1 MVTKTHVYDGSWREV
16 KKIHI
21 YDQSVATWRLIKYSY
36 IWDGTAWRQVH
47 TNAFVFNKTFTI
59 NQTDYDLV
67 NDMVSNGWNGIDEVE
82 ATLVI
87 NPGVVVYSTVA
98 GAPGYG
104 LRISP
109 NPPTNPGKVIPAPS
123 TITLT
128 VNGEIVGKGGAG
140 GAGGTTTFS
149 TTPAPPANPGVIT
162 AINATATVG
171 SAGSAGSP
179 ALTLGF
185 PITLNLPPAGRIKG
199 GGGGGGGG
207 GAAYAYF
214 PSTFPQFIGKFGVLG
229 ARTPGGGGGGGA
241 HNAPAPSGAGSPSSG
256 GASEEPG
263 ALPGNS
269 GGTNAGAATAPNPTS
284 FVNPSIPGPV
294 AVVGG
299 AGAAGGAAGSAGS
312 TGATSTVGSN
322 PGGVS
327 QTRAGGAGGATGRAV
342 FGWGPVPAP
351 TNIKPSSS
359 VNLPSLVGPY
369 S

>member
-21 YDQSVATWRLIKYSY
+21 YDSSVSTWRLIKYSY

-47 TNAFVFNKTFTI
+47 TNEFVFNKTFTV
-59 NQTDYDLV
+59 NESDYDLV
-67 NDMVSNGWNGIDEVE
+67 NDMISNGWNGTDEVE

-149 TTPAPPANPGVIT
+149 TTTGTPPSYISGVT
-162 AINATATVG
+162 ATATVG

-179 ALTLGF
+179 GLRLGF

-207 GAAYAYF
+207 GAVYGYF
-214 PSTFPQFIGKFGVLG
+214 PATFPAINKSFLG
-229 ARTPGGGGGGGA
+229 ARAPGGGGGGGA
-241 HNAPAPSGAGSPSSG
+241 HGAPAPSGAGSPSSG
-256 GASEEPG
+256 GAG
-263 ALPGNS
+263 AQVGND
-269 GGTNAGAATAPNPTS
+269 GGTNAGAASSPNPTTFS
-284 FVNPSIPGPV
+284 NPSKSPITVPL
-294 AVVGG
+294 VGG
-299 AGAAGGAAGSAGS
+299 GGGAGGAAGSAGS
-312 TGATSTVGSN
+312 TGTTSTIGPN
-322 PGGVS
+322 PGGAS
-327 QTRAGGAGGATGRAV
+327 QTRAGGNGGATGRAV

-351 TNIKPSSS
+351 TNINPASS
-359 VNLPSLVGPY
+359 VNLPSLIGPY

>member
-21 YDQSVATWRLIKYSY
+21 YDSSVATWRLIKYSY
-36 IWDGTAWRQVH
+36 VWDGTAWRQVH
-47 TNAFVFNKTFTI
+47 TNAFVFNKTFTV
-59 NQTDYDLV
+59 NESDYDLV
-67 NDMVSNGWNGIDEVE
+67 NDMISNGWNGTDDVE
-82 ATLVI
+82 ATVTV
-87 NPGVVVYSTVA
+87 NPGVIVYSTVA

-109 NPPTNPGKVIPAPS
+109 NPPANPGKVIPAPS

-128 VNGEIVGKGGAG
+128 VNGQVVGKGGAG

-149 TTPAPPANPGVIT
+149 TTPSPAPGYISGVT
-162 AINATATVG
+162 ATATVG

-179 ALTLGF
+179 GLRLGF

-207 GAAYAYF
+207 GAVYGYYPA
-214 PSTFPQFIGKFGVLG
+214 TFPVYSKALLG
-229 ARTPGGGGGGGA
+229 ARAPGGGGGGGA
-241 HNAPAPSGAGSPSSG
+241 HGAPAPSGAGSPSSG

-263 ALPGNS
+263 AQVGND
-269 GGTNAGAATAPNPTS
+269 GGTNAGAASSPNPTT
-284 FVNPSIPGPV
+284 FNNPSKTPV
-294 AVVGG
+294 TVPLVGG
-299 AGAAGGAAGSAGS
+299 GGGAGGAAGSAGS
-312 TGATSTVGSN
+312 TGTTSTIGPN
-322 PGGVS
+322 PGGAS
-327 QTRAGGAGGATGRAV
+327 QTRAGGNGGATGRAV

-351 TNIKPSSS
+351 TNINPASS
-359 VNLPSLVGPY
+359 VNLPSLIGPY